1 MKSSRAIHSY
11 LIACVTALMTALPVP
26 EARAEVRSLTL
37 GIDTN
42 CPYGLA
48 E

>member
-1 MKSSRAIHSY
+1 MKKPFEGRWSAMLCMAV
-11 LIACVTALMTALPVP
+11 LIAGSQSG
-26 EARAEVRSLTL
+26 RAEVRSLTL

-42 CPYGLA
+42 CPYGLG

>member
-1 MKSSRAIHSY
+1 MSRSGF
-11 LIACVTALMTALPVP
+11 ALGFTILAAALFSLDT
-26 EARAEVRSLTL
+26 RAEVRSLTL

>member
-1 MKSSRAIHSY
+1 MKKPLGGGWCVMLCTAV
-11 LIACVTALMTALPVP
+11 LIAGS
-26 EARAEVRSLTL
+26 ESGRAEVLSLTL

-42 CPYGLA
+42 CPYGLG

>member
-1 MKSSRAIHSY
+1 MKRIPALDSRVIFFG
-11 LIACVTALMTALPVP
+11 TAMMTALSAPM
-26 EARAEVRSLTL
+26 AHAQVRSLTL